1 MRRFLVFV
9 IILVPL
15 FFQVAAYG
23 QDSKMDLALDHYET
37 IIDRCIL
44 MRDRAQRGEKIE
56 ADELKS
62 LLEQVS
68 SLRTTLQNSSKG
80 MTARQRERYERIRRR
95 YTVAFQPGKV
105 VSRSVV
111 RLPKVDWVPR
121 VEEILRFAQ
130 DDRLDASCHPEG
142 VQRPKDLRF
151 AQIDRL
157 DASCHPEGAQR
168 PKDLRFAQDEAPWR
182 IGVMA
187 IGGWQPSTLTY
198 GAMATVTHNRLG
210 FYIKGRS
217 NFTKDIHESVCSSDG
232 TSEGTIIWTTGREEH
247 PAWNL
252 GAGVIFKIAGPLGIY
267 AGSGYGNRTTIW
279 EEASGSWAKVEEYSF
294 KGACAD
300 VGIVLGISNFSA
312 SVGISSITFRNP
324 SLEIGVGLRF

>member
-1 MRRFLVFV
+1 MRWFLYFV
-9 IILVPL
+9 ITLVPL

-37 IIDRCIL
+37 IVDRCIL

-95 YTVAFQPGKV
+95 YTVAFQPDAMAAE
-105 VSRSVV
+105 VSPVKPSSGISP
-111 RLPKVDWVPR
+111 LPEINWSPEVK
-121 VEEILRFAQ
+121 EILRFAGQ
-130 DDRLDASCHPEG
+130 DAYSIEALRHSRLDREST
-142 VQRPKDLRF
+142 
-151 AQIDRL
+151 RL
-157 DASCHPEGAQR
+157 DRESQHPWKFGA
-168 PKDLRFAQDEAPWR
+168 
-182 IGVMA
+182 IA
-187 IGGWQPSTLTY
+187 IAGWQPSTLTY

-210 FYIKGRS
+210 FYLKGRS
-217 NFTKDIHESVCSSDG
+217 NFTKESYKSVCHEDG
-232 TSEGTIIWTTGREEH
+232 TSEGAMIWTTGREKH

-267 AGSGYGNRTTIW
+267 AGSGYGNRTTLW
-279 EEASGSWAKVEEYSF
+279 EEASRSWAKVEEYSF

-300 VGIVLGISNFSA
+300 AGIVLDISNFTA
-312 SVGISSITFRNP
+312 SLGISSITFRNP
-324 SLEIGVGLRF
+324 SLEMGVGLRF

>member
-1 MRRFLVFV
+1 MRRFLYFV
-9 IILVPL
+9 ITLVPL
-15 FFQVAAYG
+15 FFQVAAYS

-44 MRDRAQRGEKIE
+44 MRDRAQRGERIE

-95 YTVAFQPGKV
+95 YTVAFQTDRIAAKV
-105 VSRSVV
+105 SPVRSSSETSP
-111 RLPKVDWVPR
+111 LPELSWSPE
-121 VEEILRFAQ
+121 VEDVLRFSMQ
-130 DDRLDASCHPEG
+130 DAYGAGTPRHFRQNRESPRLRQESHHPW
-142 VQRPKDLRF
+142 QF
-151 AQIDRL
+151 
-157 DASCHPEGAQR
+157 GA
-168 PKDLRFAQDEAPWR
+168 
-182 IGVMA
+182 IA
-187 IGGWQPSTLTY
+187 IAGWQPSTLTY

-210 FYIKGRS
+210 FYLKGRS
-217 NFTKDIHESVCSSDG
+217 NFSKDIHESVCSSDG
-232 TSEGTIIWTTGREEH
+232 TSEGTIIWTTGREKH

-267 AGSGYGNRTTIW
+267 AGSGYGNRTTLW

-300 VGIVLGISNFSA
+300 VGIVLDISNFTA
-312 SVGISSITFRNP
+312 SLGISSITFRSP
-324 SLEIGVGLRF
+324 SLEMGVGLRF

>member
-15 FFQVAAYG
+15 FFQVAAFG

-95 YTVAFQPGKV
+95 YTVAFQPDAMAAE
-105 VSRSVV
+105 VSPVKLSSGTSP
-111 RLPKVDWVPR
+111 LPEINWSPE
-121 VEEILRFAQ
+121 VEEVLRFAGQ
-130 DDRLDASCHPEG
+130 DAYSIEALRHSRQNRESPRLRQESPH
-142 VQRPKDLRF
+142 
-151 AQIDRL
+151 
-157 DASCHPEGAQR
+157 
-168 PKDLRFAQDEAPWR
+168 PWR

-187 IGGWQPSTLTY
+187 IGGWRPSTWTY

-232 TSEGTIIWTTGREEH
+232 TSEGTIIWTTGREKH

-300 VGIVLGISNFSA
+300 AGIVLGISNFSA

>member
-9 IILVPL
+9 TILVPL
-15 FFQVAAYG
+15 FFQVAAFG

-130 DDRLDASCHPEG
+130 DDRLDASCLPE
-142 VQRPKDLRF
+142 R
-151 AQIDRL
+151 
-157 DASCHPEGAQR
+157 AQR
-168 PKDLRFAQDEAPWR
+168 PKDLRSAQYEAPWR

-187 IGGWQPSTLTY
+187 IGGWRPSTWTY

-217 NFTKDIHESVCSSDG
+217 NFTKDIHESICSSDG
-232 TSEGTIIWTTGREEH
+232 TSEGTIIWTTGREKH

-267 AGSGYGNRTTIW
+267 AGSGYGNRTTLW

-300 VGIVLGISNFSA
+300 AGIVLGIRNFTA
-312 SVGISSITFRNP
+312 SLGISSITFRNP

>member
-1 MRRFLVFV
+1 MRWFLYFV
-9 IILVPL
+9 ITLVPL

-80 MTARQRERYERIRRR
+80 MTASQRERYERIRRR
-95 YTVAFQPGKV
+95 YTVAFQPDKATIEISPV
-105 VSRSVV
+105 KSSPVTSP
-111 RLPKVDWVPR
+111 LPNIDWSPK
-121 VEEILRFAQ
+121 VEEILRFANNDGMLAKKDQ
-130 DDRLDASCHPEG
+130 GCPVGAGHDAYGAWQVG
-142 VQRPKDLRF
+142 V
-151 AQIDRL
+151 
-157 DASCHPEGAQR
+157 
-168 PKDLRFAQDEAPWR
+168 
-182 IGVMA
+182 VA
-187 IGGWQPSTLTY
+187 IAGWQPSTLTY
-198 GAMATVTHNRLG
+198 GAMATVTHNRIG
-210 FYIKGRS
+210 FYLKGRS
-217 NFTKDIHESVCSSDG
+217 NFTKQSYKSVCHEDG
-232 TSEGTIIWTTGREEH
+232 TSEGAMIWTTGREKH

-267 AGSGYGNRTTIW
+267 AGSGYGNRTTLW

-300 VGIVLGISNFSA
+300 AGIVLDISNFTA

>member
-1 MRRFLVFV
+1 MRWFLYFV
-9 IILVPL
+9 ITLVPL
-15 FFQVAAYG
+15 LFQVAAYG

-37 IIDRCIL
+37 IVDRCIL
-44 MRDRAQRGEKIE
+44 MRDRAQRGERIE

-95 YTVAFQPGKV
+95 YTVAFQPDRMISDV
-105 VSRSVV
+105 PPVRSSSETSS
-111 RLPKVDWVPR
+111 LPELSWSPKVEDVIRFSKQDAYGTGTPR
-121 VEEILRFAQ
+121 HS
-130 DDRLDASCHPEG
+130 RLDRESHQLDREST
-142 VQRPKDLRF
+142 
-151 AQIDRL
+151 RL
-157 DASCHPEGAQR
+157 DRESQH
-168 PKDLRFAQDEAPWR
+168 PWR
-182 IGVMA
+182 FGA
-187 IGGWQPSTLTY
+187 IAIAGWQPSTLSY

-232 TSEGTIIWTTGREEH
+232 TSEGTIIWTTGREKH

-267 AGSGYGNRTTIW
+267 AGSGYGNRTTLW

-300 VGIVLGISNFSA
+300 AGIVLDISNFTA
-312 SVGISSITFRNP
+312 SLGISSITFRNP
-324 SLEIGVGLRF
+324 SLEMGVGLRF

>member
-142 VQRPKDLRF
+142 AQRPKDLRF

-187 IGGWQPSTLTY
+187 IGGWRPSTWTY

-232 TSEGTIIWTTGREEH
+232 TSEGTIIWTTGREKH

-267 AGSGYGNRTTIW
+267 AGSGYGNRTTLW

-300 VGIVLGISNFSA
+300 AGIVLDISNFTA
-312 SVGISSITFRNP
+312 SLGISSITFRNP
-324 SLEIGVGLRF
+324 SLEMGVGLRF

>member
-80 MTARQRERYERIRRR
+80 MTTRQRERYERIRRR
-95 YTVAFQPGKV
+95 YTVAFQPDRMISDV
-105 VSRSVV
+105 PPVRSSSETSS
-111 RLPKVDWVPR
+111 LPELSWSPKVEDVIRFSKQDAYGTGTPR
-121 VEEILRFAQ
+121 HS
-130 DDRLDASCHPEG
+130 RLDRESHQLDREST
-142 VQRPKDLRF
+142 
-151 AQIDRL
+151 RL
-157 DASCHPEGAQR
+157 DRESQH
-168 PKDLRFAQDEAPWR
+168 PWR
-182 IGVMA
+182 FGA
-187 IGGWQPSTLTY
+187 IAIAGWQPSTLTY

-232 TSEGTIIWTTGREEH
+232 TSEGTIIWTTGREKH

-267 AGSGYGNRTTIW
+267 AGSGYGNRTTLW

-300 VGIVLGISNFSA
+300 VGIVLDISNFTA
-312 SVGISSITFRNP
+312 SLGISSITFRSP
-324 SLEIGVGLRF
+324 SLEMGVGLRF

>member
-1 MRRFLVFV
+1 MRWFLYFV
-9 IILVPL
+9 ITLVPL

-37 IIDRCIL
+37 IVDRCIL

-95 YTVAFQPGKV
+95 YTVAFQPDRIAAKV
-105 VSRSVV
+105 SPVRSSSETSP
-111 RLPKVDWVPR
+111 LPELSWSPE
-121 VEEILRFAQ
+121 VEDVLRFSMQ
-130 DDRLDASCHPEG
+130 DAFGAEAPRHSRLDREST
-142 VQRPKDLRF
+142 
-151 AQIDRL
+151 RL
-157 DASCHPEGAQR
+157 DRESQHPWQFGA
-168 PKDLRFAQDEAPWR
+168 
-182 IGVMA
+182 IA
-187 IGGWQPSTLTY
+187 IAGWQPSTLTY

-210 FYIKGRS
+210 FYLKGRS

-232 TSEGTIIWTTGREEH
+232 TSDGTIIWTTGREKH

-252 GAGVIFKIAGPLGIY
+252 SAGVIFKIAGPLGIY
-267 AGSGYGNRTTIW
+267 AGSGYGSRTTLW
-279 EEASGSWAKVEEYSF
+279 EEASGSWVKVEEYSF
-294 KGACAD
+294 RGTCAD
-300 VGIVLGISNFSA
+300 AGIFLGISNFSA
-312 SVGISSITFRNP
+312 SVGISSIRFRNP
-324 SLEIGVGLRF
+324 AFEVGVGLRF

>member
-95 YTVAFQPGKV
+95 YTVAFQPDRMISDV
-105 VSRSVV
+105 PPVRSSSETSS
-111 RLPKVDWVPR
+111 LPELSWSPKVEDVLYFYRQDAFGAEAPR
-121 VEEILRFAQ
+121 HSRLERESHQLDREST
-130 DDRLDASCHPEG
+130 RLDPESHHPW
-142 VQRPKDLRF
+142 QF
-151 AQIDRL
+151 
-157 DASCHPEGAQR
+157 GA
-168 PKDLRFAQDEAPWR
+168 
-182 IGVMA
+182 IA
-187 IGGWQPSTLTY
+187 IAGWQPSTLTY

-217 NFTKDIHESVCSSDG
+217 NFTKDIHESVCSIDG
-232 TSEGTIIWTTGREEH
+232 TSEGTIIWTTGREKH

-267 AGSGYGNRTTIW
+267 AGSGYGNRTTLW

-300 VGIVLGISNFSA
+300 AGIVLDISNFTA
-312 SVGISSITFRNP
+312 SLGISSITFRNP
-324 SLEIGVGLRF
+324 SLEMGVGLRF

>member
-15 FFQVAAYG
+15 FFQVAAFG

-44 MRDRAQRGEKIE
+44 MRDRAQHGEKIE

-95 YTVAFQPGKV
+95 YTVAFQPDAMAAE
-105 VSRSVV
+105 VSPVKLSYGTSP
-111 RLPKVDWVPR
+111 LPEINWSPE
-121 VEEILRFAQ
+121 VEEVLRFAGQ
-130 DDRLDASCHPEG
+130 DAYSIEALRHSRLDRESLPLDPKSPHPW
-142 VQRPKDLRF
+142 KF
-151 AQIDRL
+151 
-157 DASCHPEGAQR
+157 GA
-168 PKDLRFAQDEAPWR
+168 
-182 IGVMA
+182 IA
-187 IGGWQPSTLTY
+187 IAGWQPSTLTY

-232 TSEGTIIWTTGREEH
+232 TSEGTTIWTTGREKH

-252 GAGVIFKIAGPLGIY
+252 GAGVIFKITGPLGIY
-267 AGSGYGNRTTIW
+267 AGSGYGNRTTLW

-294 KGACAD
+294 KGVCAD
-300 VGIVLGISNFSA
+300 VGIVLGISIFTA
-312 SVGISSITFRNP
+312 SLGISSITFRNP
-324 SLEIGVGLRF
+324 SLEIGVGVRF